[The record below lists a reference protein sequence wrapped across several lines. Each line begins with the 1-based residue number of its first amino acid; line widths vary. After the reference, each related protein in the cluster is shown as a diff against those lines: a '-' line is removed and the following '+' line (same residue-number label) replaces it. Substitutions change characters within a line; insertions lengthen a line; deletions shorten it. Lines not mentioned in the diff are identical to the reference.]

1 MIRQLLWDEIWLIT
15 SLLHGT
21 KRHDR
26 KMNERTITVAL
37 AGAPNTGKSTVF
49 NLLTGL
55 SQHVGNWP
63 GKTVEQKTGI
73 VRRGNL
79 TMNIV
84 DLPGTYSLTAN
95 SAEELIARDYLI
107 KENPDVVVAVLNA
120 ASLERNLY
128 LVAELIELSPRL
140 VIALNMMDVAQ
151 QQGMKVDFK
160 ALAKE
165 LNIPVIPIVASK
177 NQGLDALLVT
187 IEQEYN
193 QPLGSRELK
202 HIEYGSE
209 ILKVID
215 HVAQLLDDSLTA
227 PYPKH
232 WTAMKLLE
240 GDTQIN
246 KLIMGRVASEQSSS
260 LESYLREHESAAV
273 TIATLRYAWVEKMM
287 AATQEKP
294 PLGRVS
300 LTERVDRVATHPISG
315 LFILLLV
322 LCLIFGLV
330 YSIGLPLQK
339 LLEVH
344 LVESG
349 HAFVNA
355 HLNAP
360 TWVKGLLSNGI
371 ISGVGTVMTFIPILM
386 LFFAAWAFMEDVG
399 YTARA
404 AFVTDKFMHSLG
416 LHGKSVL
423 PLVLGFGCNV
433 PAILGTRI
441 IDSPRSRLLTILV
454 APLVPCTARMAVI
467 TLIAAAFFGRAA
479 IFVSIGIVIF
489 SLIMMIITGLILNR
503 FVVGGED
510 SALLMELPLYHLP
523 NPKIIGLVTWQNT
536 VAFIK
541 RAGTI
546 ILAVSIVIWILSYIP
561 NGNIDTSYLADI
573 GKFLTPVGKLM
584 GLNWQMMVALLS
596 SFIAKEN
603 TLATLGTLTGGQ
615 GSALTTQLKILL
627 TPAAALAF
635 LVVQVLFIPCVA
647 TVAAIHHETKSWRW
661 PLFTIAYQLVLSFV
675 MAIIVFQIVR
685 LL

>member
-1 MIRQLLWDEIWLIT
+1 MTE
-15 SLLHGT
+15 
-21 KRHDR
+21 
-26 KMNERTITVAL
+26 KMNGSTITVAL

-79 TMNIV
+79 TIDIV

-95 SAEELIARDYLI
+95 SAEEQIARDYLI

-151 QQGMKVDFK
+151 QQGMKVDVK
-160 ALAKE
+160 ALANE

-177 NQGLDALLVT
+177 NQGLDDLLAA

-215 HVAQLLDDSLTA
+215 HVAQLLDDAITA

-240 GDTQIN
+240 GDSQIN
-246 KLIMGRVASEQSSS
+246 KLIIGRAANEQSSL
-260 LESYLREHESAAV
+260 LESYLRQHESAAV

-300 LTERVDRVATHPISG
+300 LTERIDRVATHPISG

-330 YSIGLPLQK
+330 YSIGLPIQK

-344 LVESG
+344 LVESS
-349 HAFVNA
+349 HTFITA

-360 TWVKGLLSNGI
+360 TWVRGLLANGI
-371 ISGVGTVMTFIPILM
+371 ISGVGTVLTFIPILM

-441 IDSPRSRLLTILV
+441 IDSPRSRLLTILLT
-454 APLVPCTARMAVI
+454 PLVPCTARMAVI
-467 TLIAAAFFGRAA
+467 TLIAAAFFGNAA
-479 IFVSIGIVIF
+479 IFVSIGIILF
-489 SLIMMIITGLILNR
+489 SLIMLIITGLIMNH

-546 ILAVSIVIWILSYIP
+546 ILSVSVIIWMLSFIP
-561 NGNIDTSYLADI
+561 NGDINTSLLSSI
-573 GKFLTPVGKLM
+573 GKFLEPLGRLM

-615 GSALTTQLKILL
+615 GAALTAQLKTML
-627 TPAAALAF
+627 TPASALAF

-647 TVAAIHHETKSWRW
+647 TVAAIRSETKTWRW
-661 PLFTIAYQLVLSFV
+661 PLFTVAYQLVLSFV
-675 MAIIVFQIVR
+675 MAIIVFQIAR

>member
-1 MIRQLLWDEIWLIT
+1 M
-15 SLLHGT
+15 
-21 KRHDR
+21 
-26 KMNERTITVAL
+26 
-37 AGAPNTGKSTVF
+37 
-49 NLLTGL
+49 
-55 SQHVGNWP
+55 
-63 GKTVEQKTGI
+63 
-73 VRRGNL
+73 
-79 TMNIV
+79 
-84 DLPGTYSLTAN
+84 
-95 SAEELIARDYLI
+95 
-107 KENPDVVVAVLNA
+107 
-120 ASLERNLY
+120 
-128 LVAELIELSPRL
+128 
-140 VIALNMMDVAQ
+140 
-151 QQGMKVDFK
+151 
-160 ALAKE
+160 
-165 LNIPVIPIVASK
+165 
-177 NQGLDALLVT
+177 
-187 IEQEYN
+187 
-193 QPLGSRELK
+193 K

-246 KLIMGRVASEQSSS
+246 KLIMGRVGSEQSSS

-287 AATQEKP
+287 AVTQEKP

-300 LTERVDRVATHPISG
+300 LTERIDRVATHPLSG

-344 LVESG
+344 LIESG
-349 HAFVNA
+349 HTFVNA
-355 HLNAP
+355 HLSVLQP
-360 TWVKGLLSNGI
+360 GLKVYWRNGI
-371 ISGVGTVMTFIPILM
+371 ISGVGTVLTFIPILM

-467 TLIAAAFFGRAA
+467 TLIAAAFFGNAA

-489 SLIMMIITGLILNR
+489 SLIMLIITGLIMNR

-546 ILAVSIVIWILSYIP
+546 ILAVSIIIWILSFVPHGDI
-561 NGNIDTSYLADI
+561 NTSFLSDI
-573 GKFLTPVGKLM
+573 GKFLAPLGKLM

-603 TLATLGTLTGGQ
+603 TIATLGTLTGGQ
-615 GSALTTQLKILL
+615 GTVLTAQLKTLL
-627 TPAAALAF
+627 TPCCRIGFFGCPGTFYSL
-635 LVVQVLFIPCVA
+635 CC
-647 TVAAIHHETKSWRW
+647 HRRGNS
-661 PLFTIAYQLVLSFV
+661 S
-675 MAIIVFQIVR
+675 
-685 LL
+685 

>member
-1 MIRQLLWDEIWLIT
+1 MTE
-15 SLLHGT
+15 
-21 KRHDR
+21 

-63 GKTVEQKTGI
+63 GKTVEQKTGV

-95 SAEELIARDYLI
+95 SAEEQIARDYLI

-128 LVAELIELSPRL
+128 LVAELIELAPRL

-151 QQGMKVDFK
+151 QQGMRVDAK
-160 ALAKE
+160 ALAEE

-177 NQGLDALLVT
+177 NQGLDELLVT
-187 IEQEYN
+187 IEQEYS

-240 GDTQIN
+240 GDTQVN
-246 KLIMGRVASEQSSS
+246 KLIMGRVASAQSSS
-260 LESYLREHESAAV
+260 LEAYLREHESAAV

-287 AATQEKP
+287 TATQEKP

-300 LTERVDRVATHPISG
+300 LTERVDRVATHPLSG

-344 LVESG
+344 LIESG
-349 HAFVNA
+349 RNFVNA
-355 HLNAP
+355 HLTAP
-360 TWVKGLLSNGI
+360 IWVKGLLENGI

-467 TLIAAAFFGRAA
+467 TLIAAAFFGNAA
-479 IFVSIGIVIF
+479 IFVSIGIIIF
-489 SLIMMIITGLILNR
+489 SLIMLIITGLILNR

-546 ILAVSIVIWILSYIP
+546 ILAVSIVIWILSYTP
-561 NGNIDTSYLADI
+561 HGNINTSFLSDI
-573 GKFLTPVGKLM
+573 GKFLQPLGKLM

-603 TLATLGTLTGGQ
+603 TIATLGTLTGGQ
-615 GSALTTQLKILL
+615 GTALTAQLKTLL

-635 LVVQVLFIPCVA
+635 LVVQVLFIPCIA

-661 PLFTIAYQLVLSFV
+661 PLFTVAYQLVLSFV

-685 LL
+685 LF

>member
-1 MIRQLLWDEIWLIT
+1 MTE
-15 SLLHGT
+15 
-21 KRHDR
+21 
-26 KMNERTITVAL
+26 KMNEKTISVAL

-63 GKTVEQKTGI
+63 GKTVEQKTGTI
-73 VRRGNL
+73 RRGKL

-95 SAEELIARDYLI
+95 SVEEQIARDYLI

-151 QQGMKVDFK
+151 QQGMKVDAK
-160 ALAKE
+160 ALANE
-165 LNIPVIPIVASK
+165 LNIPIIPIVASK
-177 NQGLDALLVT
+177 NQGLDELLT
-187 IEQEYN
+187 AIEQQYS

-215 HVAQLLDDSLTA
+215 HVAQLLDDSVTV

-246 KLIMGRVASEQSSS
+246 KLIMGRTVSPQSSA
-260 LESYLREHESAAV
+260 LESYLRENESAAV

-287 AATQEKP
+287 AVTQEKP

-300 LTERVDRVATHPISG
+300 LTERIDRVATHPISG

-330 YSIGLPLQK
+330 YSIGLPIQK

-349 HAFVNA
+349 HTFVNT

-360 TWVKGLLSNGI
+360 TWVKGLLANGI
-371 ISGVGTVMTFIPILM
+371 IGGVGTVLTFIPILM

-399 YTARA
+399 YTSRA

-467 TLIAAAFFGRAA
+467 TLIAAAFFGNAA

-536 VAFIK
+536 IAFIK

-546 ILAVSIVIWILSYIP
+546 ILAVSIIIWILSFVPHGDI
-561 NGNIDTSYLADI
+561 NTSFLSDI
-573 GKFLTPVGKLM
+573 GKFLEPLGRLM

-603 TLATLGTLTGGQ
+603 TIATLGTLTGGQ
-615 GSALTTQLKILL
+615 GTALTAQLKTLF

-661 PLFTIAYQLVLSFV
+661 PLFTVAYQLVLSFV

-685 LL
+685 LF

>member
-1 MIRQLLWDEIWLIT
+1 MTAKADN
-15 SLLHGT
+15 
-21 KRHDR
+21 K
-26 KMNERTITVAL
+26 TIVVAL

-63 GKTVEQKTGI
+63 GKTIEQKTGN
-73 VRRGNL
+73 VHRGNL

-95 SAEELIARDYLI
+95 SAEEQIARDYLV
-107 KENPDVVVAVLNA
+107 KENPDLVVAVLNA
-120 ASLERNLY
+120 AGLERNLY

-151 QQGMKVDFK
+151 QQGMKIDVK

-165 LNIPVIPIVASK
+165 LNIQVIPIIASK
-177 NQGLDALLVT
+177 NQGIDELLAA
-187 IEQEYN
+187 IEQEYR

-202 HIEYGSE
+202 HIEYGTE
-209 ILKVID
+209 VQKIID
-215 HVAQLLDDSLTA
+215 HVAWLLDDVMTA

-246 KLIMGRVASEQSSS
+246 KMIMGRAAGEKSSA

-287 AATQEKP
+287 AVTQEKP

-300 LTERVDRVATHPISG
+300 LTERIDRVATHPVSG

-330 YSIGLPLQK
+330 YSIGIPLQK

-344 LVESG
+344 LIEAG
-349 HAFVNA
+349 HTFVNA
-355 HLNAP
+355 HLGAP
-360 TWVKGLLSNGI
+360 TWLKGLLANGI
-371 ISGVGTVMTFIPILM
+371 ISGVGTVLTFIPILM

-467 TLIAAAFFGRAA
+467 TLIAAAFFGSAA
-479 IFVSIGIVIF
+479 IFVAIGIVIF
-489 SLIMMIITGLILNR
+489 SLILLVVTGLIMNR

-546 ILAVSIVIWILSYIP
+546 ILAVSIVIWILSYLP
-561 NGNIDTSYLADI
+561 QGNINTSYLSDI

-603 TLATLGTLTGGQ
+603 TIATLATLTGGQ
-615 GSALTTQLKILL
+615 GTALTAQLKVLL

-661 PLFTIAYQLVLSFV
+661 PLFTVVYQLVLSFT
-675 MAIIVFQIVR
+675 MAIIVFQIAR

>member
-1 MIRQLLWDEIWLIT
+1 M
-15 SLLHGT
+15 
-21 KRHDR
+21 
-26 KMNERTITVAL
+26 
-37 AGAPNTGKSTVF
+37 
-49 NLLTGL
+49 
-55 SQHVGNWP
+55 
-63 GKTVEQKTGI
+63 
-73 VRRGNL
+73 
-79 TMNIV
+79 
-84 DLPGTYSLTAN
+84 
-95 SAEELIARDYLI
+95 
-107 KENPDVVVAVLNA
+107 
-120 ASLERNLY
+120 
-128 LVAELIELSPRL
+128 
-140 VIALNMMDVAQ
+140 
-151 QQGMKVDFK
+151 
-160 ALAKE
+160 
-165 LNIPVIPIVASK
+165 
-177 NQGLDALLVT
+177 
-187 IEQEYN
+187 
-193 QPLGSRELK
+193 
-202 HIEYGSE
+202 
-209 ILKVID
+209 
-215 HVAQLLDDSLTA
+215 TA

-246 KLIMGRVASEQSSS
+246 KMIMGRAAGEQSSS

-287 AATQEKP
+287 MVTQEKP

-300 LTERVDRVATHPISG
+300 LTERVDRIATHPISG

-344 LVESG
+344 LIESG
-349 HAFVNA
+349 RNFVNA
-355 HLNAP
+355 HLTAP
-360 TWVKGLLSNGI
+360 IWVKGLLANGI

-467 TLIAAAFFGRAA
+467 TLIAAAFFGSAA
-479 IFVSIGIVIF
+479 IFVSIGIIIF
-489 SLIMMIITGLILNR
+489 SLIMLIITGLILNR

-561 NGNIDTSYLADI
+561 HGNINTSFLSDI
-573 GKFLTPVGKLM
+573 GKFLQPLGKLM

-603 TLATLGTLTGGQ
+603 TIATIGTLTGGQ
-615 GSALTTQLKILL
+615 GTALTAQLKTLL

-661 PLFTIAYQLVLSFV
+661 PLFTVVYQLVLSFT

-685 LL
+685 LF

>member
-1 MIRQLLWDEIWLIT
+1 
-15 SLLHGT
+15 
-21 KRHDR
+21 
-26 KMNERTITVAL
+26 
-37 AGAPNTGKSTVF
+37 
-49 NLLTGL
+49 
-55 SQHVGNWP
+55 
-63 GKTVEQKTGI
+63 
-73 VRRGNL
+73 
-79 TMNIV
+79 
-84 DLPGTYSLTAN
+84 
-95 SAEELIARDYLI
+95 
-107 KENPDVVVAVLNA
+107 
-120 ASLERNLY
+120 
-128 LVAELIELSPRL
+128 
-140 VIALNMMDVAQ
+140 
-151 QQGMKVDFK
+151 
-160 ALAKE
+160 
-165 LNIPVIPIVASK
+165 
-177 NQGLDALLVT
+177 
-187 IEQEYN
+187 
-193 QPLGSRELK
+193 
-202 HIEYGSE
+202 
-209 ILKVID
+209 
-215 HVAQLLDDSLTA
+215 
-227 PYPKH
+227 
-232 WTAMKLLE
+232 MKLLE

-246 KLIMGRVASEQSSS
+246 KMIMGRAAGEKSSA

-287 AATQEKP
+287 AVTQEKP

-300 LTERVDRVATHPISG
+300 LTERIDRVATHPVSG

-330 YSIGLPLQK
+330 YSIGIPLQK

-344 LVESG
+344 LIEAG
-349 HAFVNA
+349 HTFVNA
-355 HLNAP
+355 HLGAP
-360 TWVKGLLSNGI
+360 TWLKGLLANGI
-371 ISGVGTVMTFIPILM
+371 ISGVGTVLTFIPILM

-467 TLIAAAFFGRAA
+467 TLIAAAFFGSAA
-479 IFVSIGIVIF
+479 IFVAIGIVIF
-489 SLIMMIITGLILNR
+489 SLILLVVTGLIMNR

-546 ILAVSIVIWILSYIP
+546 ILAVSIVIWILSYLP
-561 NGNIDTSYLADI
+561 QGNINTSYLSDI

-603 TLATLGTLTGGQ
+603 TIATLATLTGGQ
-615 GSALTTQLKILL
+615 GTALTAQLKVLL

-661 PLFTIAYQLVLSFV
+661 PLFTVVYQLVLSFT
-675 MAIIVFQIVR
+675 MAIIVFQIAR